1 MNDVNRILVG
11 ASESLN
17 EQCESS
23 PSKQWHESSCIFQ
36 FECRAEA
43 LWPLLFLTFMFII
56 VLITID
62 HASTGIFIFL
72 GSILGLFLWYW
83 LGSLVLDRD
92 NWDNSHDVDDERTR
106 EFQNIESSNASD
118 PQNSL
123 PLTRT
128 RIVIAS
134 VRARREPWQ
143 DVQPFSF
150 APRAHAAR
158 LSMRAL
164 PPAICFQGDDESQRD
179 CPICMEDFKNGEL
192 IQPFGVC
199 VHEFHLSCV
208 NSWLLGG
215 GKTTCPVCRK
225 DLSISV
231 D

>member
-1 MNDVNRILVG
+1 MWRRLLLQLSLKPLERLDQEPRTLQ
-11 ASESLN
+11 ASHN
-17 EQCESS
+17 
-23 PSKQWHESSCIFQ
+23 IY
-36 FECRAEA
+36 AEF
-43 LWPLLFLTFMFII
+43 PR
-56 VLITID
+56 
-62 HASTGIFIFL
+62 
-72 GSILGLFLWYW
+72 
-83 LGSLVLDRD
+83 SLVLDRD